1 MSQSTG
7 DVPHWPPRSPLE
19 AFKSTPGGRE
29 RLRRLADRTSPSP
42 SPSKRDRNTPARDR
56 LYGAATMATASG
68 DLNDDDD
75 EEEDEETL
83 QLKLQEIQARLKLK
97 KLQKAK
103 TGGGDAAAAIPRS
116 GTAPNLRAN
125 SSAAIHGRSNIS
137 GLREERQERARSQAS
152 VHVPVSPVRKL
163 QAPEP
168 TRSPSRVLLGIDK
181 GLKGSDVSL
190 KRPPPSLRKPT
201 DALMDNVKRA
211 GGYLQRSNTP
221 MANHDP
227 FAPVPP
233 SQSQSRPATSFSERM
248 AKIRDQ
254 ETTQKE
260 TDARI
265 KRLRSRA
272 FDIDARQMEDFKSAA
287 VPLPEVRPQVPEF
300 SRDQVLSGL
309 QGPSGGTLH
318 KSKSTGYLNSAS
330 RNVSGSTASTL
341 AHSTDSQPSSQLGP
355 KSSASSIQ
363 SIPTGSQT
371 DSVEFESFSSLH
383 LSKRIIPHNVL
394 SRTLAGKKIFTLP
407 DLLRDV
413 KAPDFRLPEIEED
426 IVVLAVLASKSDP
439 KPQKNGATKGQK
451 FMIQCL
457 CDLKWEVDLF
467 LFDTGFQK
475 YWKLTTGTVVA
486 ILNPGIMKPVKTD
499 TGRFSLVINSSDDT
513 IIEIGTA
520 RDLGYCKSIKKDG
533 NACSTWIDKRRTEY
547 CEFHVNETLKKTK
560 ASRMEVSTM
569 DFDYKAGKRGG
580 SRRNNEWM
588 NHAERRSELLKK
600 NQGVAYD
607 RSTQSTMYV
616 HKGDV
621 RFEGEA
627 GEKMQKAQRMRQ
639 KLAEKE
645 KERELQKQ
653 LANLGGGLGAEY
665 MRVGSGSQQSQRQE
679 SEPDLWQPEAR
690 PDAKE
695 LGLLGG
701 KASDMSLGPVK
712 RKRAGTS
719 SINSNT
725 TAMGW
730 GGHLSKEL
738 GRMKDGE
745 RLQPV
750 KKKTRFVTDKGIREA
765 GRESFG
771 GDAAKVLFDDND
783 DDDDDLEII
792 K

>member
-1 MSQSTG
+1 MSQSAA
-7 DVPHWPPRSPLE
+7 DMPHWPPRSPLD
-19 AFKSTPGGRE
+19 ALKSTPGGRE
-29 RLRRLADRTSPSP
+29 RLRRLAERTSPSP
-42 SPSKRDRNTPARDR
+42 SPSKRDRQTPGRDR
-56 LYGAATMATASG
+56 QYGAAASA
-68 DLNDDDD
+68 DLNDDNED
-75 EEEDEETL
+75 EDEDEETL

-103 TGGGDAAAAIPRS
+103 AGGGDDVAGIPRS
-116 GTAPNLRAN
+116 GTALNLRAN

-152 VHVPVSPVRKL
+152 IHVPVSPVRKV

-181 GLKGSDVSL
+181 GLRGCDVSL
-190 KRPPPSLRKPT
+190 KRPPTLRKPT
-201 DALMDNVKRA
+201 DALMENVKRA
-211 GGYLQRSNTP
+211 GGYLQRSRSP
-221 MANHDP
+221 MANDDP
-227 FAPVPP
+227 FAPVPST

-248 AKIRDQ
+248 AKVRDQ

-300 SRDQVLSGL
+300 SRDQVLGL
-309 QGPSGGTLH
+309 QGTGGGTLQ
-318 KSKSTGYLNSAS
+318 KSKSTSYLSSTS

-341 AHSTDSQPSSQLGP
+341 AQSTDSQPSSQLGP

-363 SIPTGSQT
+363 SMPSSSQT
-371 DSVEFESFSSLH
+371 DPVEFESFSSLH
-383 LSKRIIPHNVL
+383 LSKRIIPHSVL

-413 KAPDFRLPEIEED
+413 KAPDFRLPDIEED

-486 ILNPGIMKPVKTD
+486 ILNPTIMKPVKTD

-513 IIEIGTA
+513 ILEIGTA

-533 NACSTWIDKRRTEY
+533 NACSTWVDKRRTEY
-547 CEFHVNETLKKTK
+547 CEYHVNETLKKTK

-580 SRRNNEWM
+580 GQGGRRNNDIY
-588 NHAERRSELLKK
+588 NHSQRRSELLKK
-600 NQGVAYD
+600 NQTVAYD
-607 RSTQSTMYV
+607 RGTQSTMYV
-616 HKGDV
+616 HRGGEAH
-621 RFEGEA
+621 FEGEA

-639 KLAEKE
+639 RLAEKE
-645 KERELQKQ
+645 KERDLQKQ

-665 MRVGSGSQQSQRQE
+665 MRIGSGSQQQE
-679 SEPDLWQPEAR
+679 SEADLWEPEAR
-690 PDAKE
+690 PDAKQ

-712 RKRAGTS
+712 RKRTGTNSTS
-719 SINSNT
+719 SS
-725 TAMGW
+725 AAAVGW
-730 GGHLSKEL
+730 GGQLTKEL

-750 KKKTRFVTDKGIREA
+750 KKKTRFVTAKGIREA

-771 GDAAKVLFDDND
+771 GEAAKGLFDDD

>member
-1 MSQSTG
+1 
-7 DVPHWPPRSPLE
+7 
-19 AFKSTPGGRE
+19 
-29 RLRRLADRTSPSP
+29 
-42 SPSKRDRNTPARDR
+42 
-56 LYGAATMATASG
+56 MASA
-68 DLNDDDD
+68 DLNDDNED
-75 EEEDEETL
+75 EDEDEETL

-103 TGGGDAAAAIPRS
+103 AGGGDATAAIPRS
-116 GTAPNLRAN
+116 GTAANLRAN

-152 VHVPVSPVRKL
+152 IHVPVSPVRKL

-181 GLKGSDVSL
+181 GLRGCDVSL
-190 KRPPPSLRKPT
+190 KRPPTLRKPT

-227 FAPVPP
+227 FAPVP
-233 SQSQSRPATSFSERM
+233 STCQSQSKPATSFSERM
-248 AKIRDQ
+248 AKVRDQ

-260 TDARI
+260 TDARL

-287 VPLPEVRPQVPEF
+287 VALPEVRPQVPEF
-300 SRDQVLSGL
+300 SRDQVLGL
-309 QGPSGGTLH
+309 QGPGGGTLQ
-318 KSKSTGYLNSAS
+318 KSKSTSYLNSAS
-330 RNVSGSTASTL
+330 RNVSGSTASTH
-341 AHSTDSQPSSQLGP
+341 AQSTDSQPSSQLGP

-363 SIPTGSQT
+363 SMPSGSQT
-371 DSVEFESFSSLH
+371 DLVEFESFSSLH

-394 SRTLAGKKIFTLP
+394 SRTFAGKKIFTLP

-486 ILNPGIMKPVKTD
+486 ILNPTIMKPVKTD

-513 IIEIGTA
+513 ILEIGTA

-533 NACSTWIDKRRTEY
+533 NACSTWVDKRRTEY
-547 CEFHVNETLKKTK
+547 CEYHVNETLKKTK

-580 SRRNNEWM
+580 GRRNNEIS

-607 RSTQSTMYV
+607 RGTQSTMYV
-616 HKGDV
+616 HRGDV

-639 KLAEKE
+639 RLAEKE
-645 KERELQKQ
+645 KERDLQKQ

-665 MRVGSGSQQSQRQE
+665 MRIGSGSQQSQRQE
-679 SEPDLWQPEAR
+679 GEADLWEPEPR

-701 KASDMSLGPVK
+701 KASDMSLGPAK
-712 RKRAGTS
+712 RKRTGTGSTNS
-719 SINSNT
+719 ST
-725 TAMGW
+725 AAMGW
-730 GGHLSKEL
+730 GGQLSKEL

-750 KKKTRFVTDKGIREA
+750 KKKTRFVTAKGIREA

-783 DDDDDLEII
+783 DDDDLEII

>member
-1 MSQSTG
+1 MSQPTA
-7 DVPHWPPRSPLE
+7 DIPHWPPRSPMDAL
-19 AFKSTPGGRE
+19 KSNPGGRE
-29 RLRRLADRTSPSP
+29 RLRRLAERTSPSP
-42 SPSKRDRNTPARDR
+42 SPSKRDRQTPSRNR
-56 LYGAATMATASG
+56 QYSAAALATADA
-68 DLNDDDD
+68 DLNDDDED
-75 EEEDEETL
+75 EDEETL

-103 TGGGDAAAAIPRS
+103 AGGGDAIAAAIPRS
-116 GTAPNLRAN
+116 GTVPNLRAN
-125 SSAAIHGRSNIS
+125 STAAIHGRSNIS

-152 VHVPVSPVRKL
+152 IHVPVSPVRKL

-168 TRSPSRVLLGIDK
+168 TTSPSRVLLGIDK
-181 GLKGSDVSL
+181 GLRGCDVSL

-201 DALMDNVKRA
+201 DALMENVKRA
-211 GGYLQRSNTP
+211 GGYLQRSKSP
-221 MANHDP
+221 MANQDP
-227 FAPVPP
+227 FAPVPST
-233 SQSQSRPATSFSERM
+233 SQSQSRRATSFSERM
-248 AKIRDQ
+248 AKVRDQ

-260 TDARI
+260 TDARM

-287 VPLPEVRPQVPEF
+287 VPLPEVRPEVPEF
-300 SRDQVLSGL
+300 SRDQVLGL
-309 QGPSGGTLH
+309 QGPGGGTLH
-318 KSKSTGYLNSAS
+318 KSKSTSYLNSTS

-341 AHSTDSQPSSQLGP
+341 AQSTDSQPSSQLGP

-363 SIPTGSQT
+363 SLPSGSQT
-371 DSVEFESFSSLH
+371 DPVEFESFSSLH
-383 LSKRIIPHNVL
+383 LSKRIIPHKIL

-413 KAPDFRLPEIEED
+413 KAPDFRLPDIEED

-486 ILNPGIMKPVKTD
+486 ILNPTIMKPVKTD

-513 IIEIGTA
+513 ILEIGTA

-533 NACSTWIDKRRTEY
+533 NACSTWVDKRRTEY
-547 CEFHVNETLKKTK
+547 CEYHVNETLKRTK

-569 DFDYKAGKRGG
+569 DFDSKAGKRGN
-580 SRRNNEWM
+580 RRNNEIY

-607 RSTQSTMYV
+607 LGTQSTMYV
-616 HKGDV
+616 HRGDV

-627 GEKMQKAQRMRQ
+627 GEKRQKAQRMRQ
-639 KLAEKE
+639 RLAEKE
-645 KERELQKQ
+645 KERNLQQQ

-665 MRVGSGSQQSQRQE
+665 MRVGSGSQQRQE
-679 SEPDLWQPEAR
+679 SEADLWQPETR
-690 PDAKE
+690 PDAKQ

-701 KASDMSLGPVK
+701 KASDMSLGPAK
-712 RKRAGTS
+712 RKRTGTDSTS
-719 SINSNT
+719 SSAP
-725 TAMGW
+725 AMGW
-730 GGHLSKEL
+730 GGHLTKEL

-750 KKKTRFVTDKGIREA
+750 KKKTRFVTAKGIREA

>member
-1 MSQSTG
+1 M
-7 DVPHWPPRSPLE
+7 DAL
-19 AFKSTPGGRE
+19 KSTPGGRE
-29 RLRRLADRTSPSP
+29 RLRRLAERTSPSP
-42 SPSKRDRNTPARDR
+42 SPSKRSRQTPTRDR
-56 LYGAATMATASG
+56 QYGAAALSTESADM
-68 DLNDDDD
+68 NDDEGED
-75 EEEDEETL
+75 EDEETL

-97 KLQKAK
+97 KLQKSKA
-103 TGGGDAAAAIPRS
+103 GGGDAVATLPRS
-116 GTAPNLRAN
+116 GTAPNLRAS
-125 SSAAIHGRSNIS
+125 SSAAVHGRSNIS

-152 VHVPVSPVRKL
+152 IHVPVSPVRKL

-181 GLKGSDVSL
+181 GLKGCDVSL
-190 KRPPPSLRKPT
+190 KRPPNLRKPT

-211 GGYLQRSNTP
+211 GGYLQRSKSP
-221 MANHDP
+221 MANQDP
-227 FAPVPP
+227 FAPIPST
-233 SQSQSRPATSFSERM
+233 SQSQTRPATSFSERM
-248 AKIRDQ
+248 AKVRDQ

-287 VPLPEVRPQVPEF
+287 VPLPEVQPQVPEF
-300 SRDQVLSGL
+300 SRDQVLNGL
-309 QGPSGGTLH
+309 QGPGGGTLQ
-318 KSKSTGYLNSAS
+318 KSKSTSYLNSAS

-341 AHSTDSQPSSQLGP
+341 AQSTDSLPSSQLGP

-363 SIPTGSQT
+363 SIPSGSQT
-371 DSVEFESFSSLH
+371 ESVEFESFSSLH

-413 KAPDFRLPEIEED
+413 KAPDFRLPDIEED
-426 IVVLAVLASKSDP
+426 VVVLAVLASKSDP

-451 FMIQCL
+451 FMVQCL

-486 ILNPGIMKPVKTD
+486 ILNPSIMKPVKTD
-499 TGRFSLVINSSDDT
+499 TGRFSLAINSSDDT
-513 IIEIGTA
+513 ILEIGTA

-533 NACSTWIDKRRTEY
+533 NSCSTWVDKRRTEY
-547 CEFHVNETLKKTK
+547 CEYHVNETLKRTK

-580 SRRNNEWM
+580 RRNNDLS

-600 NQGVAYD
+600 TQSVAYD
-607 RSTQSTMYV
+607 RGTQSTMYV
-616 HKGDV
+616 HRGGDV

-639 KLAEKE
+639 RLAEKE
-645 KERELQKQ
+645 KERDLQKQ
-653 LANLGGGLGAEY
+653 LADLGGGLGAEY
-665 MRVGSGSQQSQRQE
+665 MRLGSGSQQSQRQE
-679 SEPDLWQPEAR
+679 SEADLWQPEAR

-701 KASDMSLGPVK
+701 KASDMSLGPAK
-712 RKRAGTS
+712 RKRAGTNSITS
-719 SINSNT
+719 S
-725 TAMGW
+725 TAAVGW
-730 GGHLSKEL
+730 GGQLTKEL

-750 KKKTRFVTDKGIREA
+750 KKKTRFVTAKGIREA

-771 GDAAKVLFDDND
+771 GDAAKVLFDDD

>member
-1 MSQSTG
+1 M
-7 DVPHWPPRSPLE
+7 DAL
-19 AFKSTPGGRE
+19 KSTPGGRE
-29 RLRRLADRTSPSP
+29 RLRRLAERTSPSP
-42 SPSKRDRNTPARDR
+42 SPSKWGRNTPGLDR
-56 LYGAATMATASG
+56 QYGAAAQTTATA
-68 DLNDDDD
+68 DLNDDDED
-75 EEEDEETL
+75 EDEETL

-103 TGGGDAAAAIPRS
+103 AGSGDAVAAIPRS

-125 SSAAIHGRSNIS
+125 SSAAVHGRSNIS
-137 GLREERQERARSQAS
+137 GLREEKQERARSQAS
-152 VHVPVSPVRKL
+152 IHVPVSPVRKL

-181 GLKGSDVSL
+181 GLRSCDVSL
-190 KRPPPSLRKPT
+190 KRPPTLRKPS

-211 GGYLQRSNTP
+211 SGYLQRSKSP
-221 MANHDP
+221 MANQDP
-227 FAPVPP
+227 FAPVPST
-233 SQSQSRPATSFSERM
+233 SQSQTRPSTSFSERM
-248 AKIRDQ
+248 AKVRDQ

-287 VPLPEVRPQVPEF
+287 VALPEVRPEVPEF
-300 SRDQVLSGL
+300 SREQVLNGL
-309 QGPSGGTLH
+309 QGPGGGTLR
-318 KSKSTGYLNSAS
+318 KSKSAGYLNSAS

-341 AHSTDSQPSSQLGP
+341 AQSTDSQPSSQLGA
-355 KSSASSIQ
+355 KSSASSLQ
-363 SIPTGSQT
+363 SIPGGSQT
-371 DSVEFESFSSLH
+371 DSVEYESFSSLH

-394 SRTLAGKKIFTLP
+394 SRTLAGKKVFTLP

-413 KAPDFRLPEIEED
+413 KAPDFRLPDIEED

-451 FMIQCL
+451 FMVQCL

-486 ILNPGIMKPVKTD
+486 ILNPTIMKPIKTD
-499 TGRFSLVINSSDDT
+499 TGRFSLAINSSDDT
-513 IIEIGTA
+513 ILEIGTA

-533 NACSTWIDKRRTEY
+533 NVCSTWVDKRRTEY
-547 CEFHVNETLKKTK
+547 CEYHVNETLRKTK

-569 DFDYKAGKRGG
+569 DFDTKAGKRGG
-580 SRRNNEWM
+580 GRRNNDIS

-600 NQGVAYD
+600 NQSVAYD

-616 HKGDV
+616 HRGDV

-639 KLAEKE
+639 RLAEKE

-665 MRVGSGSQQSQRQE
+665 MRLGSGSQQSQRQE
-679 SEPDLWQPEAR
+679 SEPDLWQLEPR

-701 KASDMSLGPVK
+701 KASDMSLGPAK
-712 RKRAGTS
+712 RKRTGTDSTTS
-719 SINSNT
+719 S
-725 TAMGW
+725 AAVGW
-730 GGHLSKEL
+730 GGQLTKEL

-745 RLQPV
+745 KLQPV
-750 KKKTRFVTDKGIREA
+750 KKKTRFVTAKGIREA

-771 GDAAKVLFDDND
+771 GDAAKVLFDND